1 MEADNPIVS
10 DFRAQVQKIIQ
21 ANLKDNL
28 SSMSDEELASFLID
42 LYMMRTKNHI
52 ALVNTVASHMFPAF
66 EKVGLGREDYEVFL
80 HEAEHHDSD
89 KLKNDPET
97 IAIQVLG
104 SINKYSKASGLYRP
118 SQYVMF
124 KYLDVMSNH
133 VKKNQHHPEFW
144 ASVIKNDN
152 KLILNMDATSLF
164 GKAEPYLTS
173 LSTGFRILAEMVCDW
188 TAVGIELK
196 STSAKEWFEQWYGKR
211 WVADA
216 MIMKLMNTLCEV
228 TEEATKDKEF
238 VMPYDYSNLKWPTK
252 IPDEINDRSCED
264 MFILTKT
271 LKHQKLNALAKPL
284 YNPVGQN
291 SWEHI
296 QQDVANGVYL
306 VQQVQNREITL
317 QEYATIL
324 FHDCSVKSH
333 PDKVKHSLV
342 SADIAK
348 PILVKTGFF
357 TPEEIDEIYQAIV
370 EHDYEM
376 NPEMKFSTDLS
387 DFLASADFNPPN
399 YAWIL
404 NKSYSWGISH
414 GLDHEGRIQN
424 VFTHIPKTYG
434 SKGTI
439 TYPKLYTAC
448 YQDKIKEMQK
458 FFDNMTKES
467 CEETIMEYRKRCG
480 LSDTDTQLPDPSK
493 EAIEEMFLFTSI
505 GVEECSAEA
514 DKVAKDITFPPSEID
529 TLKKQDT
536 IVTTRVSADFGA
548 FRRHDLVKTP
558 WGAIFEVSQ
567 RFVID
572 DISKH
577 PYYNELTKRQIAYLQ
592 KFDKIAVLTLTKV
605 KDSSTEAFS
614 FDAQNVHMRELTEEP
629 TEEEYEIILKSS
641 NEAAK
646 ASSDPLWTMDE
657 LKKAR
662 KSKGSK
668 YRHLCIFYA
677 DSQPIGS
684 AMYMDPDPKV
694 RCFSIGDFGL
704 HKEYQGKGLG
714 SKCFRLIMNK
724 LKSKDPSLPIYL
736 GVAANNERAIK
747 LYEKFGFKIV
757 KTGMEGK
764 KKFYQ
769 MCYGTPLKVSEE
781 SLSDKI
787 SSNIRDDKVY
797 HCSPFK
803 LDVLRGSTSRTEG
816 AKGSIFVSPFKHFA
830 SMFIL
835 NFQDIVDE
843 IEKQI
848 GKKHIQINNFGFKE
862 WNQTPASTT
871 SIPSVI
877 NVLVRTPEEF
887 KPFEGKAKG
896 YMYTI
901 DFKQYRDK
909 ADMWTKAKDSDCEF
923 IIHDNIVP
931 EKCDEITINY
941 TVRREEKEDRRP
953 ESSSEALDDTVKVYY
968 LSPVDKDHIDL
979 TPRVPDNEFITWGV
993 EDGKTK
999 RVCLCTSIDKCILA
1013 AGRFKPGQ
1021 TLTVYSAQVS
1031 KSDLVQPS
1039 KDQVPDVNITG
1050 ELWFFKDISL
1060 QKEKVI
1066 HLTGYVKK
1074 GYTLTFK
1081 RNDGS
1086 VYEGHP
1092 KVYEY
1097 ETVSTEVI
1105 HSVMVENFID
1115 NNANF
1120 YRVVYEGVEIYQA
1133 MKEHSSKQQWEEFL
1147 STDAARW
1154 LPKPDCDYRPTYESY
1169 FTSLGYKT
1177 FMEKTESYLKK
1188 VLDPNKIRVQNYGN
1202 IDLSACVYQDPFQI
1216 VIDTRKL
1223 KDKPMIVDL
1232 FVDFE

>member
-1 MEADNPIVS
+1 
-10 DFRAQVQKIIQ
+10 
-21 ANLKDNL
+21 
-28 SSMSDEELASFLID
+28 
-42 LYMMRTKNHI
+42 
-52 ALVNTVASHMFPAF
+52 
-66 EKVGLGREDYEVFL
+66 
-80 HEAEHHDSD
+80 
-89 KLKNDPET
+89 
-97 IAIQVLG
+97 
-104 SINKYSKASGLYRP
+104 
-118 SQYVMF
+118 
-124 KYLDVMSNH
+124 
-133 VKKNQHHPEFW
+133 
-144 ASVIKNDN
+144 
-152 KLILNMDATSLF
+152 
-164 GKAEPYLTS
+164 
-173 LSTGFRILAEMVCDW
+173 
-188 TAVGIELK
+188 
-196 STSAKEWFEQWYGKR
+196 
-211 WVADA
+211 
-216 MIMKLMNTLCEV
+216 
-228 TEEATKDKEF
+228 
-238 VMPYDYSNLKWPTK
+238 MPYDYSNLKWPTK

-317 QEYATIL
+317 QEYAAIL

-467 CEETIMEYRKRCG
+467 CEKTIMEYRKRCG

-536 IVTTRVSADFGA
+536 IVTTRVSADFSA

-605 KDSSTEAFS
+605 KDGSTEA
-614 FDAQNVHMRELTEEP
+614 L
-629 TEEEYEIILKSS
+629 SS
-641 NEAAK
+641 K
-646 ASSDPLWTMDE
+646 
-657 LKKAR
+657 
-662 KSKGSK
+662 
-668 YRHLCIFYA
+668 I
-677 DSQPIGS
+677 
-684 AMYMDPDPKV
+684 
-694 RCFSIGDFGL
+694 
-704 HKEYQGKGLG
+704 
-714 SKCFRLIMNK
+714 
-724 LKSKDPSLPIYL
+724 
-736 GVAANNERAIK
+736 
-747 LYEKFGFKIV
+747 EKNIV
-757 KTGMEGK
+757 G
-764 KKFYQ
+764 
-769 MCYGTPLKVSEE
+769 
-781 SLSDKI
+781 
-787 SSNIRDDKVY
+787 DKVY

-835 NFQDIVDE
+835 NFQGIVDE

-871 SIPSVI
+871 SIPPVI

-923 IIHDNIVP
+923 IIHDDIVP

-941 TVRREEKEDRRP
+941 TVQREEKEHRRP
-953 ESSSEALDDTVKVYY
+953 ESSAEALDETKQEKKLTLKKCTGTDEEVKLLTIGQNDAMKTSHHKESLSEDDLRNWMKRKDRSYFLVYEGSAPVGMTMIDKESKNSEQNHFTTVKTDYIEISEVSIFKEYRGKGY
-968 LSPVDKDHIDL
+968 GTALMKAVIEYIKKSYPGYPCIV
-979 TPRVPDNEFITWGV
+979 RCVPDNKAAVGLYKKSGFVVDKEYSNGKYD
-993 EDGKTK
+993 DGT
-999 RVCLCTSIDKCILA
+999 DIL
-1013 AGRFKPGQ
+1013 GL
-1021 TLTVYSAQVS
+1021 TLR
-1031 KSDLVQPS
+1031 L
-1039 KDQVPDVNITG
+1039 
-1050 ELWFFKDISL
+1050 
-1060 QKEKVI
+1060 KE
-1066 HLTGYVKK
+1066 
-1074 GYTLTFK
+1074 
-1081 RNDGS
+1081 S
-1086 VYEGHP
+1086 
-1092 KVYEY
+1092 
-1097 ETVSTEVI
+1097 STETI
-1105 HSVMVENFID
+1105 HSVMMENFID

-1120 YRVVYEGVEIYQA
+1120 YRVVYEGVGIYQA

-1223 KDKPMIVDL
+1223 KDKPMIIDL

>member
-80 HEAEHHDSD
+80 HEVEHHDND
-89 KLKNDPET
+89 KLTNDPET

-118 SQYVMF
+118 SQYAVF
-124 KYLDVMSNH
+124 KYLDVMDNH

-144 ASVIKNDN
+144 ASVITNDN

-216 MIMKLMNTLCEV
+216 TIMKLMNTLCEV
-228 TEEATKDKEF
+228 AEEATKDKEF

-284 YNPVGQN
+284 YNPIGQN

-348 PILVKTGFF
+348 PILEKTGFF

-467 CEETIMEYRKRCG
+467 CEKTIMEYRKRCG

-493 EAIEEMFLFTSI
+493 EAIEEMFLSKTI
-505 GVEECSAEA
+505 GVEECSAGCEVF
-514 DKVAKDITFPPSEID
+514 DDDFDDSLEI
-529 TLKKQDT
+529 
-536 IVTTRVSADFGA
+536 IVSTEGSTWFGRQWL
-548 FRRHDLVKTP
+548 FHISNTDVKTLHLEP
-558 WGAIFEVSQ
+558 RHEQEGGEDHICFSTSITKCLFSSTQSKAGKVYVYGLDLSDWSSKERSMYIRRPSRAHSDFYYTNEMWVLKPVDIPQ
-567 RFVID
+567 LFVID
-572 DISKH
+572 PKGGDSEVHDRNQEVWNTSSGHKDKEGKDIIRRLNPDSVRVN
-577 PYYNELTKRQIAYLQ
+577 PSGRGYYDAVSGNRAYATVRPAY
-592 KFDKIAVLTLTKV
+592 KKWRIVKIT
-605 KDSSTEAFS
+605 
-614 FDAQNVHMRELTEEP
+614 
-629 TEEEYEIILKSS
+629 
-641 NEAAK
+641 
-646 ASSDPLWTMDE
+646 AS
-657 LKKAR
+657 
-662 KSKGSK
+662 
-668 YRHLCIFYA
+668 
-677 DSQPIGS
+677 
-684 AMYMDPDPKV
+684 
-694 RCFSIGDFGL
+694 
-704 HKEYQGKGLG
+704 
-714 SKCFRLIMNK
+714 
-724 LKSKDPSLPIYL
+724 PSVL
-736 GVAANNERAIK
+736 GVALYAK
-747 LYEKFGFKIV
+747 L
-757 KTGMEGK
+757 
-764 KKFYQ
+764 
-769 MCYGTPLKVSEE
+769 
-781 SLSDKI
+781 
-787 SSNIRDDKVY
+787 
-797 HCSPFK
+797 K
-803 LDVLRGSTSRTEG
+803 LMMMN
-816 AKGSIFVSPFKHFA
+816 AK
-830 SMFIL
+830 
-835 NFQDIVDE
+835 
-843 IEKQI
+843 
-848 GKKHIQINNFGFKE
+848 
-862 WNQTPASTT
+862 W
-871 SIPSVI
+871 
-877 NVLVRTPEEF
+877 
-887 KPFEGKAKG
+887 
-896 YMYTI
+896 
-901 DFKQYRDK
+901 
-909 ADMWTKAKDSDCEF
+909 
-923 IIHDNIVP
+923 DN
-931 EKCDEITINY
+931 
-941 TVRREEKEDRRP
+941 EDRRKEMI
-953 ESSSEALDDTVKVYY
+953 ESKESMSDVSS
-968 LSPVDKDHIDL
+968 
-979 TPRVPDNEFITWGV
+979 
-993 EDGKTK
+993 
-999 RVCLCTSIDKCILA
+999 
-1013 AGRFKPGQ
+1013 
-1021 TLTVYSAQVS
+1021 
-1031 KSDLVQPS
+1031 
-1039 KDQVPDVNITG
+1039 
-1050 ELWFFKDISL
+1050 
-1060 QKEKVI
+1060 
-1066 HLTGYVKK
+1066 
-1074 GYTLTFK
+1074 
-1081 RNDGS
+1081 
-1086 VYEGHP
+1086 
-1092 KVYEY
+1092 
-1097 ETVSTEVI
+1097 
-1105 HSVMVENFID
+1105 FID

-1120 YRVVYEGVEIYQA
+1120 YRVVYEGVGIYQA